1 RPPRSQDAGAPA
13 APRRRPAAGGL
24 PDHPRRPARARRPRR
39 RPPARRR
46 VDPGSA
52 IAPRPAA
59 PHRAA
64 RPHPGRARKLEQRR
78 RSMKTR
84 RTLFALMAAAVV
96 ATTAGAADTYSFDKV
111 HSDVGFQIRHLV
123 SKVRGRFTDYEGTIV
138 VDKARPEA
146 SSVSLTIKAA
156 SIDTG
161 NAKRDEDLRSAN
173 FFEVDKYP
181 EITFKSTRITP
192 KGGDRYDVTGT
203 LTMHGAT
210 KEVTLPV
217 SFLGFAKMGP
227 MDKAGF
233 ETSITLNRK
242 DYGIVWN
249 RPLD

>member
-1 RPPRSQDAGAPA
+1 
-13 APRRRPAAGGL
+13 
-24 PDHPRRPARARRPRR
+24 
-39 RPPARRR
+39 
-46 VDPGSA
+46 
-52 IAPRPAA
+52 
-59 PHRAA
+59 
-64 RPHPGRARKLEQRR
+64 
-78 RSMKTR
+78 MKIR
-84 RTLFALMAAAVV
+84 RTVLAAFMAVV
-96 ATTAGAADTYSFDKV
+96 AAAATAGAAETYTFDKA

-123 SKVRGRFTDYEGTIV
+123 SKVRGRFSDYDGTIV

-146 SSVSLTIKAA
+146 SSVELTIKAA

-161 NAKRDEDLRSAN
+161 NAKRDEDLRGAN

-210 KEVTLPV
+210 REVTLPV

-233 ETSITLNRK
+233 ETSLTLNRK

-249 RPLD
+249 RPLDVGGTILGDDVLISINVEANKKQPPSPATGE